1 MTKTYFDQLMEN
13 KEFKDMFDKE
23 YQELELDLFKGS
35 ITILPPDYPLWALDP
50 DFLEYGKEE
59 TIEDNS

>member
-1 MTKTYFDQLMEN
+1 MEN
-13 KEFKDMFDKE
+13 KYFKDMFDKE
-23 YQELELDLFKGS
+23 YQELELDLFKGD

-50 DFLEYGKEE
+50 DFLEYGEEE